1 MDTLKESKSGAGS
14 ERGGA
19 GLPLNHPWRSYPLPQ
34 PSFRVSAQAPP
45 RRYLVSM
52 RFTRPLLPL
61 LLLAACTGSPMS
73 PSPPSEAEF
82 RGLLAMGSGRNVA
95 VTSDTATDPRLRT
108 RVLPGPVGDA
118 RARLLQGA
126 AGLPP
131 RWRIVDSS
139 GPIVWLTRTTRLF
152 RFVDDVYLLLEP
164 RGDSVALLARSASR
178 IGNGDLGQN
187 RRNLA
192 ELWDVLPT
200 PE

>member
-1 MDTLKESKSGAGS
+1 MRLT
-14 ERGGA
+14 
-19 GLPLNHPWRSYPLPQ
+19 LPLLS
-34 PSFRVSAQAPP
+34 
-45 RRYLVSM
+45 
-52 RFTRPLLPL
+52 L
-61 LLLAACTGSPMS
+61 LLLAACTGSPML
-73 PSPPSEAEF
+73 PTPPSEAEF
-82 RGLLAMGSGRNVA
+82 RALLAIGSGRNVA

-108 RVLPGPVGDA
+108 RVLRGPIADA

-126 AGLPP
+126 AELP

-139 GPIVWLTRTTRLF
+139 GPVVWLTRTTRLF

-192 ELWDVLPT
+192 ELWGALPA

>member
-1 MDTLKESKSGAGS
+1 MRLT
-14 ERGGA
+14 
-19 GLPLNHPWRSYPLPQ
+19 LPLLS
-34 PSFRVSAQAPP
+34 
-45 RRYLVSM
+45 
-52 RFTRPLLPL
+52 L

-73 PSPPSEAEF
+73 PTPPSEAEF
-82 RGLLAMGSGRNVA
+82 RGLLAMGNGRNVA
-95 VTSDTATDPRLRT
+95 ATSDTATDPRLRT
-108 RVLPGPVGDA
+108 RVLRGPVGDV

-126 AGLPP
+126 AGLP
-131 RWRIVDSS
+131 RWRVVDSS
-139 GPIVWLTRTTRLF
+139 GPVVWLTRTTRLF

-192 ELWDVLPT
+192 ELWGALPT